1 MEKKLCYF
9 HRTLHERGY
18 SAWLKE
24 KKVQPSGYSCD
35 KSSMGKGSDCD
46 YNKHLILE
54 SKFEMSRWSIMR
66 L

>member
-1 MEKKLCYF
+1 MAKTK
-9 HRTLHERGY
+9 RT
-18 SAWLKE
+18 
-24 KKVQPSGYSCD
+24 KVQPSGYSCD